1 MISQEEV
8 FCYYD
13 DMKTDFMV
21 IGRVRNS
28 ENVSLLVS
36 GIEDKGYTCY
46 NFLSKATVPEY
57 AHLSRQEQMEILESH
72 TDFWND
78 PLHQHHYDTD
88 MNGLKNADTV
98 VMLLPAGL
106 AAHMEAGVAYGL
118 GKKLILIGEPE
129 KAETLYL
136 MFSERH
142 VDINSFLETLQ
153 SR

>member
-1 MISQEEV
+1 
-8 FCYYD
+8 
-13 DMKTDFMV
+13 MKTDFMV

-28 ENVSLLVS
+28 ENVNLLVA
-36 GIEDKGYTCY
+36 GIESKGYSCY
-46 NFLSKATVPEY
+46 NFLSKATVPEF

-72 TDFWND
+72 EDFWND
-78 PLHQHHYDTD
+78 PLHKHHYDTD
-88 MNGLKNADTV
+88 MDGLRNADAV

-136 MFSERH
+136 MFSERYT
-142 VDINSFLETLQ
+142 DIGSFLETLK